1 MNDSAPTPAASSPD
15 SDDTDR
21 PRNFVRDIVAQHVQE
36 GRYPKIVTRFPPEPN
51 GFPTI
56 GHAKAIC
63 LNFGIAEDFDGVYNL
78 RFDDTN
84 PETEEMQYVEAFQ
97 RDIKWLGYDWED
109 RLFFAS
115 DYFEQLYDFAL
126 ILIDKGLAFVDSSTD
141 KEIRE
146 ERGSVIEPGRNS
158 RFRDRTIAENRDL
171 FERMRAGE
179 FEDGAHVL
187 RAKIDMAH
195 ANMVMRDPVLWRIR
209 HATHYRRGDEW
220 CIYPL
225 YDFTHGLSD
234 AIEGISHSVCTL
246 EFENNREIYDWL
258 VDNVGF
264 EEPRPHQYEFA
275 RLYLEYTVI
284 SKRKLLR
291 LVNEGRV
298 SGWDDPRMPTLSGM
312 RRRGVTPEAIRAF
325 CDMIGVTKANT
336 RIDVAKLEFA
346 IRDDLNRRVPR
357 VMAVADPLRVV
368 VTNWPEDAGVE
379 ELDAPLYPH
388 DVPLDGSR
396 KLPFGRELW
405 IERSDFAE
413 DPPKGF
419 RRLSPGVEVRLR
431 YGYLVTCTD
440 VVKDDNG
447 DVVELHCTYDP
458 ESRGGDAPDG
468 RKVRGTIHWV
478 AAGPAVPA
486 EFRMYDRLF
495 RTADPEDVAEGE
507 DWIDNLNPDSL
518 VVQNGWI
525 EPSVKD
531 DPAATRYQFERLG
544 YFMSDPA
551 DSGPG
556 GLIFN
561 RTVTLRDSWAGEAAS
576 TAPAAKAGAPRDA
589 APHVAHDPEAAAAA
603 KEREGE
609 EAEVFGRLREHGLP
623 ATDADVIAR
632 DGRLLGLYTEGHA
645 TGEADAAPLA
655 KFLVN
660 EVRSRLD
667 DSTAV
672 SGSDV
677 AVLVGLVEDGKATTR
692 IAREVLHTMIES
704 GGHPAE
710 LVAARASSRVDD
722 PSVLGP
728 MIDALIEANPGKV
741 AAYRGGKTGLMGFFV
756 GQVMKETGGKAAPQ
770 VVQGLVKERL
780 DG

>member
-1 MNDSAPTPAASSPD
+1 MNDSAPNPAASPPD
-15 SDDTDR
+15 SGDTDR
-21 PRNFVRDIVAQHVQE
+21 PRDFVREIVARHVQE

-56 GHAKAIC
+56 GHAKSIC
-63 LNFGIAEDFDGVYNL
+63 LNFGIAEDFGGITNL

-84 PETEEMQYVEAFQ
+84 PETEEMRYVEAFQ
-97 RDIKWLGYDWED
+97 RDIKWLGFDWED

-126 ILIDKGLAFVDSSTD
+126 ILIDKGLAFVDSSTEE
-141 KEIRE
+141 EIRD
-146 ERGSVIEPGRNS
+146 ERGSVTEPGRNS
-158 RFRDRTIAENRDL
+158 RFRDRPIAENRDL
-171 FERMRAGE
+171 FERMRDGE
-179 FEDGAHVL
+179 FEDGTHVL
-187 RAKIDMAH
+187 RAKIDMTH
-195 ANMVMRDPVLWRIR
+195 KNMVMRDPVLWRIR

-357 VMAVADPLRVV
+357 VVAVADPLKVV

-388 DVPLDGSR
+388 DVPLEGSR

-431 YGYLVTCTD
+431 YGYLVTCTE
-440 VVKDDNG
+440 VVKDDDGN
-447 DVVELHCTYDP
+447 VVELLCTYDP
-458 ESRGGDAPDG
+458 DSRGGDAPDG
-468 RKVRGTIHWV
+468 RKVKGTIHWV
-478 AAGPAVPA
+478 AAGPALPA

-531 DPAATRYQFERLG
+531 DPPSTRYQFERLG
-544 YFMSDPA
+544 YFMSDPE
-551 DSGPG
+551 DSEPG
-556 GLIFN
+556 SLVFN
-561 RTVTLRDSWAGEAAS
+561 RTVTLRDSWAGKGAGAT
-576 TAPAAKAGAPRDA
+576 TAPAAEPAREA
-589 APHVAHDPEAAAAA
+589 APQIAHDPEAAALA
-603 KEREGE
+603 KDRDGA
-609 EAEVFGRLREHGLP
+609 EAEHFGRLREQGLP
-623 ATDADVIAR
+623 ATDADVLVR
-632 DGRLLGLYTEGHA
+632 DAQLLALFNEGLA

-655 KFLVN
+655 KFMVN
-660 EVRSRLD
+660 EVRSRLS
-667 DSTAV
+667 DSSGL
-672 SGSDV
+672 SGSNI

-692 IAREVLHTMIES
+692 VAREVLDVVIES
-704 GGHPAE
+704 GGDPVE
-710 LVAARASSRVDD
+710 LVAERTSARVDD

-728 MIDALIEANPGKV
+728 MIDALMEANLDKV

-756 GQVMKETGGKAAPQ
+756 GQIMKETSGKAAPQ

-780 DG
+780 EG